1 MKGVLEEC
9 ATGEGIVIGCEVRIK
24 RLARENF
31 I

>member
-9 ATGEGIVIGCEVRIK
+9 AAGEGIIGCEVIVK
-24 RLARENF
+24 WLARENF